1 MQSDKDSY
9 IFYKVRIKFQKSNSS
24 VQTELLWTL
33 WNTSCSLNSLWKS
46 AGKEPWFTMNVPF
59 SFQLSNRTE
68 DFLHFGLYSV
78 SFSSTNTILIIKKLT
93 NTSNKLFLIKEK
105 VWQGKI
111 DHLQFKCMTFVY
123 SQSFIHHFMGLFGTN
138 IKTSSQLAW

>member
-1 MQSDKDSY
+1 MRSDKDLYFTRWELSFKRVSQVFKLSSSEPCETRRAY
-9 IFYKVRIKFQKSNSS
+9 WIPCENPQGKSRDL
-24 VQTELLWTL
+24 QWMFL
-33 WNTSCSLNSLWKS
+33 
-46 AGKEPWFTMNVPF
+46 F

-78 SFSSTNTILIIKKLT
+78 SFSFRNTILTIKKLK

-123 SQSFIHHFMGLFGTN
+123 SKSFIHHFMGLFGTN
-138 IKTSSQLAW
+138 IITSSQLAW